1 VAKKRKNSKPV
12 GPSQQELFK
21 PRGDKPRG
29 GKRPGA
35 GRPKKQGRASQPHRR
50 RAKLAGRY
58 PVLVTVRVEKGIG
71 KLRKR
76 RAYQAIRRALRTS
89 LGRTDFSVVHVSI
102 QRTHVHFIVEAHD
115 QMALAKGMQGLQIA
129 AARYLNAAASAPGS
143 DERRHGR
150 VFVDRYHARIL
161 KTPREVRN
169 ALAYVL
175 GNWRHHREDRGPDS
189 MFWEVDPFSTAKT
202 FGGWQD
208 LRDPDTP
215 RDGLDELEP
224 LPRAAPQT
232 WLMNVGWVRH
242 GFLRVGFVPGPE
254 LE

>member
-1 VAKKRKNSKPV
+1 VVAKKQKKRKTV
-12 GPSQQELFK
+12 GPNQQELFK
-21 PRGDKPRG
+21 RRG
-29 GKRPGA
+29 GERPGA
-35 GRPKKQGRASQPHRR
+35 GRPKKQGRASQPHRKR
-50 RAKLAGRY
+50 ERLAGRH
-58 PVLVTVRVEKGIG
+58 PVHVSVRVEKGIG

-76 RAYQAIRRALRTS
+76 SAYQAIRRALRTS
-89 LGRTDFSVVHVSI
+89 LGRTDFSIVHVSI
-102 QRTHVHFIVEAHD
+102 QREHVHFIVEAHD
-115 QMALAKGMQGLQIA
+115 EMALAKGMQGLQIA
-129 AARYLNAAASAPGS
+129 AARYLNAAAAAPGS
-143 DERRHGR
+143 DERRRGR

-175 GNWRHHREDRGPDS
+175 GNWRHHREDRGMES
-189 MFWEVDPFSTAKT
+189 MHWEIDPFSTAKT
-202 FGGWQD
+202 FGGWHD

-215 RDGLDELEP
+215 RDGLEGLEP

-242 GFLRVGFVPGPE
+242 GFLRVAFIPGPE